1 MLPTRDPNRQKYDP
15 DIDAA
20 RGPAWENRL
29 GSDRPIIKLAIGEAV
44 PTIQTPEERFGF
56 IMGADR
62 KLVRWPDMLAYFQ
75 DVAAASDRIL
85 YEQIGVATD
94 GQPFVLLTISSP
106 ENLARLDRYREIQQ
120 RLVDPRGLDE
130 DEARALI
137 REGRAIVL
145 VTCAIHATEVGSVQM
160 TPELVYELATRDD
173 PEMRRILDE
182 VVLLL
187 VPSLNPDGMELV
199 ADWYEETLGT
209 PYEGSAPP
217 TLYHRYTG
225 HDNNRDW
232 FMLTQIENRLTVERI
247 HNVWRPHIVFDQ
259 HQMMPDGPR
268 YVLPPFIDP
277 YDPNIHPILRQEV
290 ALMGQAMAA
299 DLTAAGKA
307 GVATNVIF
315 DAFSPSRAYQH
326 YHGGVR
332 ILSEAA
338 SVRIAT
344 PIELKESDLKEARG
358 FDPLQSTWNH
368 PVVWRGG
375 TWSLRDIVEYN
386 RIATLALLNNAAAYR
401 ERWVRNFYL
410 VARDAVTASDLYGF
424 VIPAGQADEVTVCE
438 LLETLR
444 LGDVEIHRSAEAFS
458 ADGVEYPA
466 GSHVILRAQPFGS
479 YAKTL
484 LERQEYPN
492 LRLYPGGPPKPP
504 YDITAHS
511 LPLQMGVEAVEVETP
526 FEAELQRVDHICQP
540 EGGVDGH
547 GELYVLDPRI
557 NAGALAVNRV
567 LAAGGQVARYTG
579 VAEGTGTASGA
590 FLISGLERE
599 RLEEIARRSHVRL
612 RAASRRDLPEPAEQ
626 IRAPRIGLFRS
637 YRPNGIDEGWTRFI
651 FEQYEF
657 GYATVRSADIRQ
669 GELLDQFDVIVLPQ
683 QSARDILDGNPAKD
697 YPPEYAGGIGEIG
710 AAKLRQFVHR
720 GGTLIA
726 LDSACEL
733 AIKYLYLPVTNMLEG
748 VKSEEFYNPGSLL
761 RLILDP
767 RHPVAYGYAREA
779 AAMFVNSPAFDVESN
794 GGTAKVV
801 GRYPLSNQLLA
812 GWMLGSEHIRGRAA
826 LVDVQVGDGR
836 VVLFGF
842 RPQFRAQARG
852 TYRLLFNALY
862 WSTAS
867 G

>member
-173 PEMRRILDE
+173 PEMRRILNE

-232 FMLTQIENRLTVERI
+232 FMLTQIENRLTVEKI

-424 VIPAGQADEVTVCE
+424 VIPAGLQDRIRVEEQEPRKTR
-438 LLETLR
+438 LQSPSSKLR
-444 LGDVEIHRSAEAFS
+444 S
-458 ADGVEYPA
+458 PA
-466 GSHVILRAQPFGS
+466 WSVRW
-479 YAKTL
+479 Y
-484 LERQEYPN
+484 
-492 LRLYPGGPPKPP
+492 
-504 YDITAHS
+504 
-511 LPLQMGVEAVEVETP
+511 
-526 FEAELQRVDHICQP
+526 
-540 EGGVDGH
+540 
-547 GELYVLDPRI
+547 
-557 NAGALAVNRV
+557 GA
-567 LAAGGQVARYTG
+567 AAG
-579 VAEGTGTASGA
+579 
-590 FLISGLERE
+590 
-599 RLEEIARRSHVRL
+599 
-612 RAASRRDLPEPAEQ
+612 
-626 IRAPRIGLFRS
+626 
-637 YRPNGIDEGWTRFI
+637 
-651 FEQYEF
+651 
-657 GYATVRSADIRQ
+657 
-669 GELLDQFDVIVLPQ
+669 
-683 QSARDILDGNPAKD
+683 
-697 YPPEYAGGIGEIG
+697 
-710 AAKLRQFVHR
+710 
-720 GGTLIA
+720 
-726 LDSACEL
+726 
-733 AIKYLYLPVTNMLEG
+733 
-748 VKSEEFYNPGSLL
+748 
-761 RLILDP
+761 
-767 RHPVAYGYAREA
+767 
-779 AAMFVNSPAFDVESN
+779 
-794 GGTAKVV
+794 
-801 GRYPLSNQLLA
+801 
-812 GWMLGSEHIRGRAA
+812 
-826 LVDVQVGDGR
+826 
-836 VVLFGF
+836 
-842 RPQFRAQARG
+842 
-852 TYRLLFNALY
+852 
-862 WSTAS
+862 
-867 G
+867 